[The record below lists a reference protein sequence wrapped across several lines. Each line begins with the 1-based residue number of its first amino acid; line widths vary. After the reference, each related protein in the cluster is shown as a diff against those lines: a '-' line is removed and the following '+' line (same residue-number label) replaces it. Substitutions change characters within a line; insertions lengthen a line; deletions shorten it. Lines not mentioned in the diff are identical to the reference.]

1 MPKAETETIGAG
13 TPAHNSHQETEL
25 GLLLV
30 VVVFV
35 PVALGVPAVLVFIP
49 PAMMLTP
56 ATFPHFVQFAAFV
69 IGLAAVAAVAFNSLV
84 KFMLGVSDATLTAV
98 DVFSVQH
105 WSEEEDRAQNRA

>member
-1 MPKAETETIGAG
+1 
-13 TPAHNSHQETEL
+13 
-25 GLLLV
+25 
-30 VVVFV
+30 
-35 PVALGVPAVLVFIP
+35 
-49 PAMMLTP
+49 MLTP